1 MALVEAGSGL
11 AFLSFFFFQPI
22 YKLLPSQIPLPLW
35 YLSQPLSSILIRMK
49 MQTTHFS
56 APLVRSASTVSCQQW
71 KAGSWNVI
79 YFFESHS
86 RVSTIGAHFTPKTL
100 RENSFSSGYSWIYL
114 FLTHTMKPQFACRLR
129 GLCFLFCALS
139 ISPRLWRNSCRHLRS
154 LQVLLHGELFPSE
167 LNCLMISQS
176 PFVCFRFRRVKN

>member
-1 MALVEAGSGL
+1 MALVEAGSEL

-22 YKLLPSQIPLPLW
+22 YKLLPSEIPLPLW

-56 APLVRSASTVSCQQW
+56 APLVRSTSTVSCQQW

-86 RVSTIGAHFTPKTL
+86 RVSTIGAHFCTKDIKGEFL
-100 RENSFSSGYSWIYL
+100 FKWL
-114 FLTHTMKPQFACRLR
+114 FLNLFIFDTHNETPIRLQAA
-129 GLCFLFCALS
+129 GS
-139 ISPRLWRNSCRHLRS
+139 
-154 LQVLLHGELFPSE
+154 LFPVLCSVDLSTSLKE
-167 LNCLMISQS
+167 QLQTSQKLAS
-176 PFVCFRFRRVKN
+176 ASSRRAVSIGT

>member
-1 MALVEAGSGL
+1 MDW
-11 AFLSFFFFQPI
+11 AFLSFFFFKPI
-22 YKLLPSQIPLPLW
+22 YKLLSSEIPLPLW

-49 MQTTHFS
+49 MQTTHFP

-86 RVSTIGAHFTPKTL
+86 RVSTVGAHFRTKDIKGEFL
-100 RENSFSSGYSWIYL
+100 FKWLFLNSFI
-114 FLTHTMKPQFACRLR
+114 FDTHNETPIPCRLW

-139 ISPRLWRNSCRHLRS
+139 ISPHL
-154 LQVLLHGELFPSE
+154 
-167 LNCLMISQS
+167 
-176 PFVCFRFRRVKN
+176 